1 MLCDYRVFICAR
13 LGLTAGFLGAFL
25 LGVFVVHPKI
35 VFAIFDFMA
44 ERTRFVPITRTHARN
59 DTHPLTRRY
68 PDMHAKT
75 RTH

>member
-35 VFAIFDFMA
+35 VFAVFDLMA
-44 ERTRFVPITRTHARN
+44 ERRLHAQ
-59 DTHPLTRRY
+59 
-68 PDMHAKT
+68 MHAKT